1 MSLIAMAIAGAYAMY
16 NFTPADLCDNKT
28 NTVQSQALVQQSH
41 KGEMC
46 PSGWV
51 PLAVPRFDVQVYY

>member
-16 NFTPADLCDNKT
+16 NFTPANLCDKT

-41 KGEMC
+41 KGKMY